1 MKIKKT
7 ILTAGPGER
16 EALPGS
22 GDRFFTGT
30 EQECR
35 DQYIHLERYMHA
47 TA

>member
-7 ILTAGPGER
+7 ILTA
-16 EALPGS
+16 AILMAAVSLPAQNKS
-22 GDRFFTGT
+22 
-30 EQECR
+30 

>member
-7 ILTAGPGER
+7 ILTA
-16 EALPGS
+16 AILMAAV
-22 GDRFFTGT
+22 FLGT